1 MTMLLRPKAGIIYG
15 PVPSRRLGPSLGIN
29 ILPSGQK
36 YCTFDCAYCQYGW
49 TERAPEQGDAFP
61 AAHEVL
67 AAVEKALQA
76 PAVLPAY
83 LTFSGNGEP
92 TTHPAFASIVEGVR
106 ALRDRLVPTAKL
118 AVLSNST
125 CVTSSRVRE
134 ALARLDVRIMK
145 LDAGTEAVFR
155 SYSRPLTTCSL
166 DEIVAGLTDLRDVTL
181 QTLFAGGPGGNAD
194 PAHVAAWIEKV
205 VAIAPVAVQLHT
217 LDRDWPSRELA
228 PLSPD
233 ALHAIAGALR
243 EANCPAQVFLRG

>member
-1 MTMLLRPKAGIIYG
+1 MLLHPKAEIIYG
-15 PVPSRRLGPSLGIN
+15 PVPSRRLGLSLGIN
-29 ILPSGQK
+29 VLPFGQK

-49 TERAPEQGDAFP
+49 TERAPRQGDDFP
-61 AAHEVL
+61 PATGVL
-67 AAVEKALQA
+67 AAVEKALQT
-76 PAVLPAY
+76 PTISPAY

-106 ALRDRLVPTAKL
+106 ALRDRLLPTAKL

-125 CVTSSRVRE
+125 CVTLPSVRE
-134 ALARLDVRIMK
+134 ALDRVDVRIMK

-166 DEIVAGLTDLRDVTL
+166 DELVAGLTHLRDVTV

-217 LDRDWPSRELA
+217 LDRDWPSRELS
-228 PLSPD
+228 PLSPA
-233 ALHAIAGALR
+233 ALHAIADALH
-243 EANCPAQVFLRG
+243 EAHCPATVYLRG